1 MSTKTRWVL
10 ILSLA
15 LNLVLLT
22 ALATW
27 TVVHRLHDRA
37 EMAGVPGLP
46 SPRVLM
52 RHLEQ
57 DERERL
63 REALRRQAP
72 AFRSEARAA
81 AAARREIEQTLLAEP
96 FDPAALE
103 SAMARARTHAGG
115 LAEGAQR
122 AIAELAESLDRDG
135 RERLAKALGRH
146 AGRAQHEHHAR
157 EGRHERRN
165 GDKDRD

>member
-1 MSTKTRWVL
+1 MSPKIRWVL

-27 TVVHRLHDRA
+27 TVVHRLHERA
-37 EMAGVPGLP
+37 EMTGVPGLP

-81 AAARREIEQTLLAEP
+81 AAAHREVEQALLAEP
-96 FDPAALE
+96 FDRAALE
-103 SAMARARTHAGG
+103 AAMARARGHAGG

-122 AIAELAESLDRDG
+122 AIAELAEGLDRDG
-135 RERLAKALGRH
+135 RERLAKALARYGGRE
-146 AGRAQHEHHAR
+146 RHEHHAR
-157 EGRHERRN
+157 DDRRARR
-165 GDKDRD
+165 DEDRDRD

>member
-15 LNLVLLT
+15 LNLVLMT

-27 TVVHRLHDRA
+27 AVVHRLHERA
-37 EMAGVPGLP
+37 EMTGVSGLP

-52 RHLEQ
+52 RHLER

-81 AAARREIEQTLLAEP
+81 AAARREVEQALLAEP
-96 FDPAALE
+96 FDRAALE
-103 SAMARARTHAGG
+103 AAMERARSHAGG

-122 AIAELAESLDRDG
+122 AIAELAESLDREG
-135 RERLAKALGRH
+135 RERLAKALRRHGGRDRH
-146 AGRAQHEHHAR
+146 AHHER
-157 EGRHERRN
+157 DERHERR
-165 GDKDRD
+165 DEDRDRD